1 MGFTTLHDSR
11 RLRNSAML
19 DPLSYLT
26 PRKYSTPPDK
36 HSLARGGAPLVPWP
50 SAGEDPMVLTRPQ
63 HHRRGMPAGITF
75 GQGGCQLACCSP
87 GSRQEVATRR
97 LPLPYE
103 CRVAFLMGCSRA
115 VPRLAEDCAPSLRR
129 MPLEVVRRIIELC
142 TRCAPR
148 THTTRPG
155 VLPLTPPAPRE
166 QRGAARHHS
175 SGAAFKGQR

>member
-1 MGFTTLHDSR
+1 
-11 RLRNSAML
+11 
-19 DPLSYLT
+19 
-26 PRKYSTPPDK
+26 
-36 HSLARGGAPLVPWP
+36 
-50 SAGEDPMVLTRPQ
+50 MVLTRPQ

-142 TRCAPR
+142 TSVERR
-148 THTTRPG
+148 VITRPA
-155 VLPLTPPAPRE
+155 LPLKVNDDLVDQT
-166 QRGAARHHS
+166 RGLS
-175 SGAAFKGQR
+175 LNMPI